1 MPVRSRFLSS
11 AMLGSIAEKL
21 DAFLLQFFYESFGR
35 AGEFARQVYFYAD
48 IQVAALAASHRHAFA
63 FYLQCLS
70 VCNALRDIEHL
81 WPVQCFYFIAAPEQS
96 IGELD

>member
-21 DAFLLQFFYESFGR
+21 DTFLLQFFYESFSG

-48 IQVAALAASHRHAFA
+48 IQVAALAARNRHAFA
-63 FYLQCLS
+63 SYLQGLAMG
-70 VCNALRDIEHL
+70 NALRNVEHL
-81 WPVQCFYFIAAPEQS
+81 RPVQCFYFIAAPEDRKS
-96 IGELD
+96 T